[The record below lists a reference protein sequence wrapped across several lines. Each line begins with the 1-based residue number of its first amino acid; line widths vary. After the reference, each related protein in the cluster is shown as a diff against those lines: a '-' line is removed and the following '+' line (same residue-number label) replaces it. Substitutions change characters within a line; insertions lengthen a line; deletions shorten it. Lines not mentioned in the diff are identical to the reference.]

1 MENRLDKKVTHYS
14 YLAATVGFTAV
25 AQQADASIVYTVV
38 RGASGVTDS
47 YFSIDIDGQS
57 VSSVYG
63 GVEGSDIYLSGSTMG
78 SFGSSQF
85 ARNGFYPQKF
95 AYGDTIDSNLV
106 FADRAHTWNYGSP
119 DNSPTYAGIT
129 LVTGRLTQ
137 YGWLHFNWDNVTAKA
152 TLY

>member
-63 GVEGSDIYLSGSTMG
+63 GVEGS
-78 SFGSSQF
+78 
-85 ARNGFYPQKF
+85 
-95 AYGDTIDSNLV
+95 
-106 FADRAHTWNYGSP
+106 
-119 DNSPTYAGIT
+119 
-129 LVTGRLTQ
+129 
-137 YGWLHFNWDNVTAKA
+137 
-152 TLY
+152 